1 MDIITLL
8 TGGKKTMDES
18 LYIIRV
24 PDNNEFFDYEYGN
37 IEHANEHYNTEKTAS
52 LLEYKDGNHY
62 LIKSK

>member
-1 MDIITLL
+1 MS
-8 TGGKKTMDES
+8 ES
-18 LYIIRV
+18 LYIVRII
-24 PDNNEFFDYEYGN
+24 DDGEFLDYEYGN